1 MNKTTTLSVSIPREM
16 SQNLRIKAIKNKT
29 NLSAIVKNYLN
40 AYVSGKI
47 KPREWNQQKDLIFDD
62 RIMVIIPEETR
73 YMVREK
79 VAKDRTNITNVV
91 LPFLEDYLKERDTVQ
106 EVKDGLEQ
114 ALQNKQLKLFEA

>member
-1 MNKTTTLSVSIPREM
+1 MNKTTTLSVSIPRDM
-16 SQNLRIKAIKNKT
+16 RQNLRIKAIKNKT

-79 VAKDRTNITNVV
+79 VAKDRTNITTVV
-91 LPFLEDYLKERDTVQ
+91 LPFLEDYLKERDPVQ
-106 EVKDGLEQ
+106 EVQDALEKTFQ
-114 ALQNKQLKLFEA
+114 DKQLKLFNV